1 MARSRQHLCQQGEIN
16 LAVGVIELAGG
27 ANQQLSG
34 GARLNVKCHRGAAC
48 MGAGTVSQLYQLVA
62 EQGAVAVGDRQLAFC
77 PEPVFIQQRVGPR
90 PLAMTMARARS
101 RLPLCRVT

>member
-1 MARSRQHLCQQGEIN
+1 MACSRQHLCQQGEIN

-62 EQGAVAVGDRQLAFC
+62 EQGAVTVGDRQLAFFC
-77 PEPVFIQQRVGPR
+77 PEPVFIQQRVGPQTIGDDDG
-90 PLAMTMARARS
+90 ACAQSFAA
-101 RLPLCRVT
+101 V

>member
-1 MARSRQHLCQQGEIN
+1 
-16 LAVGVIELAGG
+16 
-27 ANQQLSG
+27 
-34 GARLNVKCHRGAAC
+34 

-62 EQGAVAVGDRQLAFC
+62 EQGAVAVGDRQLTFLGLSQFSPSSVLA
-77 PEPVFIQQRVGPR
+77 PR